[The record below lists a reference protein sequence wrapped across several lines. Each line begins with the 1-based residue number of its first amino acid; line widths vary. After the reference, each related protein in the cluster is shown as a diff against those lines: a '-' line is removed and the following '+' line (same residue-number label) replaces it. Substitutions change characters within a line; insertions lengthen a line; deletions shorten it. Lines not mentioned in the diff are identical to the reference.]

1 MALFSFL
8 NAATATTVHKITW
21 LISRF
26 VLLAVTVRPTLASLR
41 SRGLPFIK
49 IDDDAPLDKIAR
61 PNNKTQA
68 PLATDSE
75 SLNFRS
81 APFKSHK
88 IFHTSSLIRF
98 ENIFNDKPTMK
109 TDTT

>member
-68 PLATDSE
+68 ALATDSE

-81 APFKSHK
+81 APFKSQ
-88 IFHTSSLIRF
+88 
-98 ENIFNDKPTMK
+98 ENISHFVADSLRKHFQRQADDEN
-109 TDTT
+109 